1 MANRSDPSSVSGL
14 SALAADYSV
23 LLCDVW
29 GVVHNGVAAF
39 PAAADALQKYRAA
52 GGRVVMLTNA
62 PRRRQNVVDTLDGLG
77 FPRAAYD
84 DVVTSGETGRDMLRE
99 RPALR
104 VLHVG
109 PGRALPVFDDLDLHL
124 VPHAADAELIVCTG
138 LFDDETEVPEDY
150 DGQIAD
156 WKARKLPMLCVNP
169 DVVVERGET
178 LVWCAG
184 AIANRYKEAGGDT
197 TLVGKPYPAIYAT
210 AMKRIGELAG
220 AAVDR
225 HRVLAIGDGAQTD
238 VRGAV
243 NEGLDVLFIAGGI
256 HAGQFGDRDRPEP
269 AQVSAFLKEHGLA
282 ASAFMPKL
290 AW

>member
-1 MANRSDPSSVSGL
+1 
-14 SALAADYSV
+14 
-23 LLCDVW
+23 
-29 GVVHNGVAAF
+29 
-39 PAAADALQKYRAA
+39 
-52 GGRVVMLTNA
+52 ML
-62 PRRRQNVVDTLDGLG
+62 G
-77 FPRAAYD
+77 
-84 DVVTSGETGRDMLRE
+84 E
-99 RPALR
+99 RPGVR

-109 PGRALPVFDDLDLHL
+109 PGRALSVFDDLDLHL

-156 WKARKLPMLCVNP
+156 WKARKLPMLCVTP

-210 AMKRIGELAG
+210 AMKRIGEIAG
-220 AAVDR
+220 AALDR

-256 HAGQFGDRDRPEP
+256 HAGQFGERDRPEP

-282 ASAFMPKL
+282 ATAFMPKL